1 MPWLVS
7 FRCNIYVNFESLCIE
22 RWSTCTYVRG
32 GVSGAF
38 LDTADALAID
48 DSGSDVAILAPAC
61 APRVL
66 DEPVLLATLRA
77 VADCEHGVIE
87 RGATGGCVKN
97 S

>member
-1 MPWLVS
+1 M
-7 FRCNIYVNFESLCIE
+7 NFETSCIE
-22 RWSTCTYVRG
+22 RWSTCTSVRG

-38 LDTADALAID
+38 LDTADAFAID
-48 DSGSDVAILAPAC
+48 NSESDVATLAPAC

-66 DEPVLLATLRA
+66 DEPVLLAAFRA